1 MKKGKIDALL
11 GIVFGDEGK
20 GKVVDVFTPKYD
32 VVARFAGGP
41 NAGHTI
47 IFEGKKF
54 VLRSIPSGIFAE
66 DKVNIIGN
74 GCVIAPDLFMAEAKE
89 LEAAGYNLKDRLHI
103 SKRAHLILPTHRV
116 LDRAYE
122 AAKGKAKVGTTGKGI
137 GPTYS
142 DKAARIGLRIGD
154 ILDNFEQK
162 YQALK
167 ARHEQILKDLHYT
180 DYDITEEEKLWLEGV
195 EYLRSFHLTDTEI
208 EINRYLKEGKNV
220 LAEGAQGTMLDID
233 HGTYPFVS
241 SSNTTSGGVCT
252 GLGVGPTDIG
262 EVFGIFKAYSTRVG
276 SGPFPVELF
285 DETGDTLREIGHEY
299 GAVTGRNRRC
309 GWVDLVALKYAIMI
323 NGVTQLIMMKSDVL
337 DGFDT
342 IKACVAYKK
351 DGVVMEDMPF
361 ETEGCEAVYKE
372 LPGWKEDLSHMT
384 SEDQFPQTFKDYIQF
399 LETELETPI
408 TILSVGPDRAQT
420 IIREKK

>member
-1 MKKGKIDALL
+1 MTKGKVDALL

-20 GKVVDVFTPKYD
+20 GKVVDVFTPRYD

-41 NAGHTI
+41 TAGHTI

-54 VLRSIPSGIFAE
+54 VLRSIPSGIFDE
-66 DKVNIIGN
+66 GKLNIIGN
-74 GCVIAPDLFMAEAKE
+74 GCVIAPDLFAAEAHE
-89 LEAAGYNLKDRLHI
+89 LEAAGYDLKSRLHI

-122 AAKGKAKVGTTGKGI
+122 AAKGKNKVGTTGKGI

-142 DKAARIGLRIGD
+142 EKASRTGLRVGD
-154 ILDNFEQK
+154 IQDNFQEK
-162 YQALK
+162 YNALK
-167 ARHEQILKDLHYT
+167 ARHMQILSDMHYT
-180 DYDITEEEKLWLEGV
+180 DFDITEEEKLWMEGV
-195 EYLRSFHLTDTEI
+195 EYLRQFPLTDTEI
-208 EINRYLKEGKNV
+208 EINRALEAGKNV

-241 SSNTTSGGVCT
+241 SSSTVCGGVCT
-252 GLGVGPTDIG
+252 GLGVAPNRIG

-276 SGPFPVELF
+276 AGPFPVELF
-285 DETGDTLREIGHEY
+285 DETGDLIREVGHEY

-309 GWVDLVALKYAIMI
+309 GWLDLVALKYAIML

-342 IKACVAYKK
+342 IRVCTAYEK
-351 DGVVMEDMPF
+351 DGVQTTDMPYD
-361 ETEGCEAVYKE
+361 TEGWKAVYE
-372 LPGWKEDLSHMT
+372 DLPGWKTDLTQMT
-384 SEDQFPQTFKDYIQF
+384 SEQQFPLQLRDYISYIEK
-399 LETELETPI
+399 ETATPI
-408 TILSVGPDRAQT
+408 TIVSVGPDRAQT
-420 IIREKK
+420 IMR

>member
-1 MKKGKIDALL
+1 MTKGKVDALL

-20 GKVVDVFTPKYD
+20 GKVADVFTPRYD

-54 VLRSIPSGIFAE
+54 VLRSIPSGIFDE
-66 DKVNIIGN
+66 GKLNIIGN
-74 GCVIAPDLFMAEAKE
+74 GCVIAPDLFAAEAHE
-89 LEAAGYNLKDRLHI
+89 LEAAGYDLKSRLHI

-122 AAKGKAKVGTTGKGI
+122 AAKGKNKVGTTGKGI

-142 DKAARIGLRIGD
+142 EKASRTGLRVGD
-154 ILDNFEQK
+154 IQDNFQEK
-162 YQALK
+162 YNVLK
-167 ARHEQILKDLHYT
+167 ARHMQILSDMHYT
-180 DYDITEEEKLWLEGV
+180 DFDITEEEKLWMEGV
-195 EYLRSFHLTDTEI
+195 EYMRQFPLTDTEI
-208 EINRYLKEGKNV
+208 EINRALEAGKNV
-220 LAEGAQGTMLDID
+220 LAEGAQGTLLDID

-241 SSNTTSGGVCT
+241 SSSTVCGGVCT
-252 GLGVGPTDIG
+252 GLGVAPNRIG

-276 SGPFPVELF
+276 AGPFPVELF
-285 DETGDTLREIGHEY
+285 DETGDLIREVGHEY

-309 GWVDLVALKYAIMI
+309 GWLDLVALKYAIMI

-342 IKACVAYKK
+342 IRVCTAYEK
-351 DGVVMEDMPF
+351 DGVQTTDMPYD
-361 ETEGCEAVYKE
+361 TEGWKAVYE
-372 LPGWKEDLSHMT
+372 DLPGWKTDLTQMT
-384 SEDQFPQTFKDYIQF
+384 SVEQFPQQLRDYISYIEK
-399 LETELETPI
+399 ETATPI
-408 TILSVGPDRAQT
+408 TIVSVGPDRAQT
-420 IIREKK
+420 IMR

>member
-1 MKKGKIDALL
+1 MTKGKVDALL

-20 GKVVDVFTPKYD
+20 GKVVDVFTPRYD

-54 VLRSIPSGIFAE
+54 VLRSIPSGIFDE
-66 DKVNIIGN
+66 GKLNIIGN
-74 GCVIAPDLFMAEAKE
+74 GCVIAPDLFAAEAHE
-89 LEAAGYNLKDRLHI
+89 LEAAGYDLKSRLHI

-122 AAKGKAKVGTTGKGI
+122 AAKGKNKVGTTGKGI

-142 DKAARIGLRIGD
+142 EKASRTGLRVGD
-154 ILDNFEQK
+154 ILDNFQEK
-162 YQALK
+162 YNALK
-167 ARHEQILKDLHYT
+167 ARHMQILSDMHYT
-180 DYDITEEEKLWLEGV
+180 DFDITEEEKLWMEGV
-195 EYLRSFHLTDTEI
+195 EYLRQFPLTDTEI
-208 EINRYLKEGKNV
+208 EINRALEAGKNV
-220 LAEGAQGTMLDID
+220 LAEGAQGTLLDID

-241 SSNTTSGGVCT
+241 SSSTVCGGVCT
-252 GLGVGPTDIG
+252 GLGVAPNRIG

-276 SGPFPVELF
+276 AGPFPVELF
-285 DETGDTLREIGHEY
+285 DETGDLIREVGHEY

-309 GWVDLVALKYAIMI
+309 GWLDLVALKYAIMI

-342 IKACVAYKK
+342 IRVCTAYEK
-351 DGVVMEDMPF
+351 DGVQTTDMPYD
-361 ETEGCEAVYKE
+361 TEGWKAVYE
-372 LPGWKEDLSHMT
+372 DLPGWKTDLTQMT
-384 SEDQFPQTFKDYIQF
+384 SVEQFPQQLRDYISYIEK
-399 LETELETPI
+399 ETATPI
-408 TILSVGPDRAQT
+408 TIVSVGPDRAQT
-420 IIREKK
+420 IMR